1 MSFHG
6 TLSKEGGENMNF
18 DKMMKECMKPHAL
31 VHMVTGAGL
40 GMLVMS
46 FVPSLYMMG
55 WVAGA
60 VVVVVG
66 IVLDMMV
73 QGK

>member
-1 MSFHG
+1 
-6 TLSKEGGENMNF
+6 MNY

-46 FVPSLYMMG
+46 LVPDLAMMG
-55 WVAGA
+55 WMAGA

-66 IVLDMMV
+66 VVLDLMV
-73 QGK
+73 QSK